1 MPTTLPGAMK
11 FLSPD
16 SGAAKRAVRN
26 AGEKMKLRM
35 TSIAI
40 AFGLFGIAAGV
51 PVVADENKEAALTPE
66 AMIEKIKVLEADTD
80 AVENGRQLYGN
91 TCLFCHGPKGV
102 GARAPNLV
110 EGMFKP
116 GRDGE
121 VPFAYGVLMNGRP
134 GTIMGSYKEILS
146 QEEIWNVMAYL
157 RSEGTRVLEERKQR
171 LKKR

>member
-1 MPTTLPGAMK
+1 
-11 FLSPD
+11 
-16 SGAAKRAVRN
+16 
-26 AGEKMKLRM
+26 MKLQM
-35 TSIAI
+35 TSTAI
-40 AFGLFGIAAGV
+40 ALALLGILAVA

-66 AMIEKIKVLEADTD
+66 AMIEKIKVLEVDAD
-80 AVENGRQLYGN
+80 AVEKGRQLYGN

-134 GTIMGSYKEILS
+134 GTIMGSYREILS

-157 RSEGTRVLEERKQR
+157 RSEGIRIVEERKQR

>member
-1 MPTTLPGAMK
+1 
-11 FLSPD
+11 
-16 SGAAKRAVRN
+16 
-26 AGEKMKLRM
+26 MKLQM
-35 TSIAI
+35 TSTAI
-40 AFGLFGIAAGV
+40 ALALLGIMTVA
-51 PVVADENKEAALTPE
+51 PVVAEENKEAALTPE
-66 AMIEKIKVLEADTD
+66 AMIEKIKVLEVDAD
-80 AVENGRQLYGN
+80 AVEKGRQLYGN

-134 GTIMGSYKEILS
+134 GTIMGSYREILS

-157 RSEGTRVLEERKQR
+157 RSEGIRIVEERKQR

>member
-1 MPTTLPGAMK
+1 M
-11 FLSPD
+11 
-16 SGAAKRAVRN
+16 AARN
-26 AGEKMKLRM
+26 VGENMKLRSTA
-35 TSIAI
+35 TSIAFGI
-40 AFGLFGIAAGV
+40 LGLFAVV
-51 PVVADENKEAALTPE
+51 PANADENKDAALTPE
-66 AMIEKIKVLEADTD
+66 AMIEKIKVLEVDAD
-80 AVENGRQLYGN
+80 AVEKGRALYGN

-121 VPFAYGVLMNGRP
+121 IPFAHGVLMNGRP